1 MADTSIVP
9 KRSGADVG
17 ASGAPVQE
25 VSSHHAIRCREP
37 MKLRAPMKPKFLRT
51 AAEFRTWLQRHH
63 ATAAELLVGFYKR
76 PSGKP
81 SITWPE
87 SVDEALCYGWIDGI
101 RKRVDDERYTIRFT
115 PRRSGSIW
123 SAVNTRRARTLAAQ
137 GRMTPAGLSAFAA
150 RRPNRSRRYSYEQR
164 PRRLVAPYAG
174 MLARNAA
181 ARKFFLAQI
190 PSYRRAATWWVLSAK
205 KEETR
210 LKRARALIELS
221 ARGKQI
227 PQFLRPK
234 ARSRRSSQ
242 RALLAL
248 RGSGGVAEGYDPK
261 AASPRR

>member
-1 MADTSIVP
+1 
-9 KRSGADVG
+9 
-17 ASGAPVQE
+17 
-25 VSSHHAIRCREP
+25 
-37 MKLRAPMKPKFLRT
+37 MKPRFFHT
-51 AAEFRTWLQRHH
+51 ASDFRAWLQRHH
-63 ATAAELLVGFYKR
+63 ATAAELLVGFHRKS
-76 PSGKP
+76 SGKP
-81 SITWPE
+81 SITWLE
-87 SVDEALCYGWIDGI
+87 AVDEALCYGWIDGI

-115 PRRSGSIW
+115 PRRAGSIW
-123 SAVNTRRARTLAAQ
+123 SAVNIRRARALAAE
-137 GRMTPAGLSAFAA
+137 GSMAAAGHKAFEA
-150 RRPNRSRRYSYEQR
+150 RRSNRSGRYSYEQR
-164 PRRLVAPYAG
+164 PRELTAPYAR

-181 ARKFFLAQI
+181 AGKFFLAQI

-227 PQFLRPK
+227 PQFLRLK